1 MTHLLSQTPKTFYIS
16 SFVCVVMLHYLWFCT
31 FCCLLLLRVQSII
44 IGAHHWEMADLLEAL
59 EGEIRWRIAHLGETF
74 QTVSEYLQSIFPGV
88 RGISTRSIRRF
99 CHSRDIHYR
108 SRLSTVELERLV
120 QHTVTRVGHSYG
132 RRSLHGLLRSQG
144 IHVSQSR
151 IGAALRNT
159 FPLQHSVRRHTLG
172 RALNPIPYRADFY
185 GQKIHFDQNE
195 KLVMY
200 GIVHVAAVDGHSRK
214 IVGFYTMPRKNSI
227 TIYNN
232 IFRPLLLSEGV
243 WDQLRCDH
251 GSEFCLIAT
260 VQEYLSGY
268 RGNQQRLPVLLTTS
282 RQNHRVERLWVE
294 VNSRINYPIKTVLVA
309 MEEAEYIDMRNNIHR
324 FAVSWVGI
332 QVAASPISTFVEAW
346 NDHRIPGPQGGIPSI
361 MASNTCQIQ
370 ALPSVQV
377 PSTSEAIQLHESAR
391 SQLTRE
397 CTFGTDPLTGYH
409 RLQALRQRDFYSRH
423 PSMEAIFTDV
433 LHNSG
438 LMLQDAILTFIEL
451 SNSYSSL
458 IP

>member
-1 MTHLLSQTPKTFYIS
+1 MWLCCINYVLYI
-16 SFVCVVMLHYLWFCT
+16 
-31 FCCLLLLRVQSII
+31 LLLAFTQSSKYNYWR
-44 IGAHHWEMADLLEAL
+44 APAHWEMADLLEAL

-74 QTVSEYLQSIFPGV
+74 QTVSEYLQGIFPGV

-108 SRLSTVELERLV
+108 SRLSTVELESWLV

-151 IGAALRNT
+151 IGAALRNA
-159 FPLQHSVRRHTLG
+159 FPLQHSVRRQTLG

-309 MEEAEYIDMRNNIHR
+309 MEEAEYVDMRNNIHR

-346 NDHRIPGPQGGIPSI
+346 NDHRIPGPQGGIPNI
-361 MASNTCQIQ
+361 MASNTRQIQ

-433 LHNSG
+433 LHNRG

-458 IP
+458 IS